1 MRRGLAFIAA
11 IAILLLATYPTQL
24 LQSSPL
30 SQRSGGVYVFN
41 LESVTVSGG
50 PGPVR
55 IITFSLSYYGR
66 YTLLG
71 SAVSLQP
78 LCNATV
84 LSDQPVQLGSWRP
97 GTVKV
102 ASFTVDAGSA
112 TVRCP
117 VKLVVSW
124 NDGWDDAYGM
134 NTGLSG
140 SSILEAT
147 VTACWLEDL
156 RVAVIPQVVYMNSVN
171 SVLLDVLNSG
181 SSSMSEVTVT
191 VSGQG
196 VTLINTSLPLSYRI
210 REISPGEHFKATLQL
225 VPQSSFP
232 LLTATLSYVDCAGNF
247 KTASYNIPLYASP
260 GQSIV
265 VVPDPATVVAGAR
278 NEVALKVINV
288 GSVEAKNL
296 RVVLNL
302 QASPLAIN
310 PAVIDSGDLKPGDVR
325 TFTVHVDVPSTASA
339 SALVSYQAIYYIP
352 GGGPT
357 LTQGSFTIFIL
368 QRSSLSITSID
379 VVPSRATV
387 GSNIIFAVN
396 LINDGT
402 YPVYAVNVTAYLP
415 EGLIP
420 LRSPSTFLGQL
431 NPQVLNSIP
440 FTFKAVREG
449 SYEVKFRATFR
460 DAYGNTAYVER
471 AAVVEVVPASPETPK
486 SRSYT
491 IWEVFLWVAALVL
504 VAAGGYYLY
513 RKTRSRGA
521 AGEAI

>member
-1 MRRGLAFIAA
+1 MRKSLVSIAA
-11 IAILLLATYPTQL
+11 IAVLLLATYSTQL

-30 SQRSGGVYVFN
+30 SQRSGDVYVFN
-41 LESVTVSGG
+41 LESVAVSGG
-50 PGPVR
+50 PGSVR
-55 IITFSLSYYGR
+55 TITLSLSYYGR

-78 LCNATV
+78 QCNATV

-102 ASFTVDAGSA
+102 ASFTVDTSKA

-117 VKLVVSW
+117 VELVVSW
-124 NDGWDDAYGM
+124 SDSWDDAYGM
-134 NTGLSG
+134 NTQLSG
-140 SSILEAT
+140 SSTLKAT
-147 VTACWLEDL
+147 VTACWFEDL
-156 RVAVIPQVVYMNSVN
+156 RVGVVPQIVYVDSVN

-181 SSSMSEVTVT
+181 SSSMREVTII

-196 VTLINTSLPLSYRI
+196 ATLINASLPLSYQL
-210 REISPGEHFKATLQL
+210 REIPPGKRFTAALQL

-232 LLTATLSYVDCAGNF
+232 SLAVTVSYVDCAGNF
-247 KTASYNIPLYASP
+247 KTVSYNVPMYASP

-265 VVPDPATVVAGAR
+265 VVPDPATVVAGTR
-278 NEVALKVINV
+278 SEVALKVVNV

-310 PAVIDSGDLKPGDVR
+310 PAVIDSGDLKPGDVK

-339 SALVSYQAIYYIP
+339 STLVSYQTIYYIP
-352 GGGPT
+352 GSGPT
-357 LTQGSFTIFIL
+357 FTQGSFTLFIL
-368 QRSSLSITSID
+368 QRSSLSITSIE

-387 GSNIIFAVN
+387 DSNVVFAVN

-402 YPVYAVNVTAYLP
+402 YPVYAVNVTAYPP
-415 EGLIP
+415 EGLTP
-420 LRSPSTFLGQL
+420 ARSPSTFLGQL
-431 NPQVLNSIP
+431 NPQVLTSIP
-440 FTFKAVREG
+440 FTFKAAREG
-449 SYEVKFRATFR
+449 SYEVKFRATYR

-471 AAVVEVVPASPETPK
+471 TAVVEVIPASPETLK
-486 SRSYT
+486 SRSY
-491 IWEVFLWVAALVL
+491 IPGGVFLWVAVLALL
-504 VAAGGYYLY
+504 AAGGYYFY

-521 AGEAI
+521 GG